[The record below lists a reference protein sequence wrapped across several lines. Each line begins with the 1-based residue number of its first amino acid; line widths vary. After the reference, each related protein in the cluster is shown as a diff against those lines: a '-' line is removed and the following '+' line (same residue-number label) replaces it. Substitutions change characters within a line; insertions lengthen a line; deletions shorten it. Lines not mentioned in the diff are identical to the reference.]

1 MNQLNAENPN
11 YRLCVQC
18 KKPDESRYCRS
29 CLSKNNE
36 QKHGRCIF
44 CKQIKTGKDWC
55 QPCNSKIFQE
65 NFDNWTSGNDEIDNF
80 IQNTQLSAKNHH
92 QILEWIPYN
101 RFGKPNYIA
110 EGGFGKV
117 YRASWK
123 DGHITHWDT
132 SCRKWG
138 RVNSG
143 SLVALKSLNNSQNVT
158 LKFINE
164 ITLHL
169 KVHEYCMSDTIIRCY
184 GITQDPNT
192 KNYIMVM
199 YYAERG
205 NLQNS
210 LNKEK
215 KKQHKKQKSY
225 KFSNLDLNI
234 RIWKH
239 KINILKY
246 IAAGLRKIH
255 GKELIHRDLH
265 IGNIVCNRTSPRI
278 TDLGLCKPANY
289 NEGNN
294 MMYGVLPYL
303 APEILRGQ
311 DYTKASDI
319 YSFGII
325 MYVIIS
331 ELPPYYKVAHDEF
344 LALEICKGL
353 RPEFNIKVPKLILHI
368 IKSCLDADP
377 SNRPDAK
384 YLSRIF
390 YDWLID
396 FDKDAISYSESINKT
411 ELIKQIEEAEQINN
425 NSSTNSSPLT
435 IHPEAIYKSRPF
447 NYKNLTEPKNSDGY
461 YEIYDNISTM
471 KYSGNN

>member
-1 MNQLNAENPN
+1 
-11 YRLCVQC
+11 
-18 KKPDESRYCRS
+18 
-29 CLSKNNE
+29 
-36 QKHGRCIF
+36 
-44 CKQIKTGKDWC
+44 
-55 QPCNSKIFQE
+55 
-65 NFDNWTSGNDEIDNF
+65 
-80 IQNTQLSAKNHH
+80 
-92 QILEWIPYN
+92 
-101 RFGKPNYIA
+101 
-110 EGGFGKV
+110 
-117 YRASWK
+117 
-123 DGHITHWDT
+123 
-132 SCRKWG
+132 
-138 RVNSG
+138 
-143 SLVALKSLNNSQNVT
+143 
-158 LKFINE
+158 
-164 ITLHL
+164 
-169 KVHEYCMSDTIIRCY
+169 
-184 GITQDPNT
+184 
-192 KNYIMVM
+192 MVM

-215 KKQHKKQKSY
+215 KKQHKNQKSY

-239 KINILKY
+239 KINVLRY
-246 IAAGLRKIH
+246 ISAGLRKIH
-255 GKELIHRDLH
+255 GKKLIHRDLH
-265 IGNIVCNRTSPRI
+265 IGNIVCNNDSPRI

-289 NEGNN
+289 NGEDN

-331 ELPPYYKVAHDEF
+331 ELPPYYNVAHDEF

-396 FDKDAISYSESINKT
+396 FDKDAKSYSESINKT